1 MYRIRIFLF
10 LFLCASASC
19 SKQSSPTINATQ
31 TASTKDLSNS
41 TAAYRT
47 YIIKKGSNYC
57 SPNPFRLTTKS
68 TLRFNAIFDSTC
80 IYKNVDSLNQKDIN
94 KLYGFSDCGSQHL
107 VNSARVGWRWYNNE
121 LQLFA
126 FVHNDGEILPETSMG
141 TAPIGS
147 IINCRITCK
156 PDVYE
161 FEVNGLIKTLP
172 RHCSGAYTRYILNP
186 YFGGDEPSPQYIKI
200 LLNQL

>member
-1 MYRIRIFLF
+1 MYRLPLF
-10 LFLCASASC
+10 LILLLCGSTSC
-19 SKQSSPTINATQ
+19 TKQSSPTI
-31 TASTKDLSNS
+31 STSSDISETDISKYQANYR
-41 TAAYRT
+41 AYV
-47 YIIKKGSNYC
+47 IKKGSNYC

-68 TLRFNAIFDSTC
+68 TLRFNAIFDSSC
-80 IYKNVDSLNQKDIN
+80 IYKNLDSINQQDIN

-107 VNSARVGWRWYNNE
+107 VNSARIGWRWYNNE

-126 FVHNDGEILPETSMG
+126 FVHNDGDILPETSMG

-147 IINCRITCK
+147 IINCRISCK
-156 PDVYE
+156 AGIYE

-172 RHCSGAYTRYILNP
+172 RHCSGTYTRYMLNP

-200 LLNQL
+200 FIDQL